1 MAPETPTP
9 NGKSKLREE
18 FISWNT
24 VKHVLIL
31 MGVLVPL
38 VGALWAW
45 TASAQAQTIQLATTL
60 GENIKNNNGQHDKYD
75 KVLESTSKA
84 IETNSRAIDR
94 VAECM
99 KNHLDYEKLTEIKLD
114 RMLTEQRQMLRSTRD
129 SVTAMQV
136 EQRVL
141 RDEIKRLAEEVKKN
155 GSH

>member
-1 MAPETPTP
+1 MAPSTPTP

-18 FISWNT
+18 FVSWNT
-24 VKHVLIL
+24 LKHVLLIL
-31 MGVLVPL
+31 GFTVPIIAA
-38 VGALWAW
+38 VWAW
-45 TASAQAQTIQLATTL
+45 TSTAQAQSVEVTTTL
-60 GENIKNNNGQHDKYD
+60 RQHVDQNSNQHKKYD
-75 KVLESTSKA
+75 HVLESTAKA
-84 IETNSRAIDR
+84 IESNSRAVDR

-99 KNHLDYEKLTEIKLD
+99 KNHLDYEKLTEVKLD
-114 RMLTEQRQMLRSTRD
+114 RLITEQRHMLRSTRD